1 MSRLRL
7 LLPAV
12 ACALAF
18 AACGEDVVEQSEVE
32 AEAEKAIT
40 QQVGQAPKSIECP
53 GDLKAEKGEKM
64 KCELTAP
71 DDSKLDVTIT
81 VTSAEDG
88 NAKFDVQVGTEVRR

>member
-32 AEAEKAIT
+32 DEAKRAIT
-40 QQVGQAPKSIECP
+40 QEVGQAPKDIKCP

-64 KCELTAP
+64 KCTLVAGDGSE
-71 DDSKLDVTIT
+71 LDVTVT
-81 VTSAEDG
+81 VTSAEG
-88 NAKFDVQVGTEVRR
+88 GEAKFDVQVGTEVRR